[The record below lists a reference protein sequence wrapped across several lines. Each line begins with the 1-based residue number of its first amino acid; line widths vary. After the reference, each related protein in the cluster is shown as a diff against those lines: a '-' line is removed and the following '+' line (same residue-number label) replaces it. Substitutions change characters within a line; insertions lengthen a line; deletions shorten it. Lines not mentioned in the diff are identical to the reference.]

1 MASLSLKLHITKG
14 PREGETLE
22 YPPGSTV
29 RIGRVLRGN
38 NLAIK
43 DAGISSKHISI
54 ESRPAAGPEPSGG
67 NAWALTDLGS
77 SNGTFVNE
85 STRLAPDA
93 PYVLRDGDCIKIGEL
108 TAFLVKI
115 EGCGGGEAESRLRRN
130 PRRRA
135 NERNS
140 EKEAAAPVVESR
152 AGSVRVPKGRG
163 GKTELPEAGSG
174 AAAAAAPAWSAKSE
188 LVEASAVR
196 GFEGEACGAES
207 RNAGTAREN
216 SGISRVSPRRT
227 RRRKKE
233 EDNPVAGAVVEKGLE
248 DGGTKKDEGKERN
261 TRSRRTRQ
269 AKGRNRIGDSERAER
284 LDPVE
289 EARDDVVANEESAG
303 LPNTESVHG
312 NDEREVVVGRS
323 QDAEQVADE
332 GEVLGESKRSGSA
345 EQVSGEDGCGVRSI
359 KVEIE
364 DDVILE
370 AGPSNEVRSGIGF
383 ASKETTGKSGQFPDF
398 SKMSLREWFDYMEV
412 YLPKQITD
420 ETEKLISEMRAKALR
435 VREYVAEQKKQ
446 KGKAIS

>member
-140 EKEAAAPVVESR
+140 EKEAAAPMVESR

-174 AAAAAAPAWSAKSE
+174 AAAAAPARSAKSE

-233 EDNPVAGAVVEKGLE
+233 EENPVAGAVVEKGLE
-248 DGGTKKDEGKERN
+248 DGGTKKDEG
-261 TRSRRTRQ
+261 
-269 AKGRNRIGDSERAER
+269 
-284 LDPVE
+284 
-289 EARDDVVANEESAG
+289 
-303 LPNTESVHG
+303 LPNTELVHG

-398 SKMSLREWFDYMEV
+398 TKMSLREWFDYMEV